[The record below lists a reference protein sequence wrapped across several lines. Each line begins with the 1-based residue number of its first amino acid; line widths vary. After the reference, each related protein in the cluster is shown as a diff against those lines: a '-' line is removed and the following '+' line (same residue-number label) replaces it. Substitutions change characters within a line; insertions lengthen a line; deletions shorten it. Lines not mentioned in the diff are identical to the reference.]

1 MTRLL
6 GPLAAVLLMSSAA
19 LAADAP
25 VEAISGEAP
34 AASADAIYFG
44 GDILTMAGKEP
55 AYVEAL
61 VVDDGKI
68 AFAGPRDEAMKLKSE
83 DTTLI
88 DLGGKTLLPGFIDTH
103 GHMIYFGK
111 NMIDA
116 DLFGTPDMPDLIA
129 RMKKQVE
136 RTPEGAWI
144 VGFGYAA
151 RKLKENRHP
160 TIEELDQVSADR
172 PVMVVDSSGH
182 LGAGN
187 SALFRLMGITAETP
201 DPDGGN
207 FMRKDGS
214 RALAGPME
222 ETALFAVRAKRPPF
236 TGELADRAAT
246 GAVDLWASYGQTT
259 AMECGLGL
267 GDDDI
272 DIVKNAID
280 KNLLKIDLY
289 ICAKDTVAGKA
300 IAEAR
305 AVAADYA
312 EAATADPSVTRQ
324 DLIVAQGNSGSGGTA
339 NKLLAARPDLD
350 KRYINRVRL
359 GGVKFWLDGSI
370 DTAWFTEPYA
380 NNPPGKMG
388 SYSGFQQVTDE
399 VLDEAFDKL
408 WTSNLQINMHMNGDA
423 AVEQALRAIEKAVAK
438 HGMRDHRPV
447 FVHGTYMRPDQ
458 IDRAEKYGAIP
469 SYLTSSIVSGGA
481 GALFLWGGERGN
493 KVVAA
498 NTLENRGMP
507 FTFSHDAPVTPLP
520 WILPLVDAG
529 VNRTTAEGQVVGE
542 KERVSPYVAL
552 KAVTA
557 YAAHQIKE
565 EKTKGTLEEGKL
577 ADMVILEQNPLK
589 VDPKT
594 IKDIRVMET
603 IKEGETVFK
612 RE

>member
-1 MTRLL
+1 MARSLL
-6 GPLAAVLLMSSAA
+6 LSAA
-19 LAADAP
+19 ALMLSAA
-25 VEAISGEAP
+25 
-34 AASADAIYFG
+34 AASAADSIYSG

-55 AYVEAL
+55 NYVEAIA
-61 VVDDGKI
+61 VENGKI
-68 AFAGPRDEAMKLKSE
+68 VYAGSADGALTLRTETTRMVDLK
-83 DTTLI
+83 
-88 DLGGKTLLPGFIDTH
+88 GMTLLPGFIDTH

-116 DLFGTPDMPDLIA
+116 DLFGAPDMPDLIA
-129 RMKKQVE
+129 RMKAQAE

-151 RKLKENRHP
+151 RKMKESRHP

-187 SALFRLMGITAETP
+187 SALFRLMGITPETA
-201 DPDGGN
+201 DPEGGS
-207 FMRKDGS
+207 FMRKEGS
-214 RALAGPME
+214 RELAGPME

-246 GAVDLWASYGQTT
+246 SAVELWASYGQTT

-289 ICAKDTVAGKA
+289 ICAKDT
-300 IAEAR
+300 IADKVITEAR

-312 EAATADPSVTRQ
+312 EAEMADPSVSRQ
-324 DLIVAQGNSGSGGTA
+324 DLIAAQGNSGSRDTVK
-339 NKLLAARPDLD
+339 KLLAARPDLD

-359 GGVKFWLDGSI
+359 GGVKFWLDGSL

-380 NNPPGKMG
+380 NNPPGKIG
-388 SYSGFQQVTDE
+388 SYSGFQQITDE
-399 VLDEAFDKL
+399 MLDEAFDKL
-408 WTSNLQINMHMNGDA
+408 WTSNIQINMHMNGDA
-423 AVEQALRAIEKAVAK
+423 AVEQALRAIEKAVGK
-438 HGMRDHRPV
+438 FGMRDHRPV

-458 IDRAEKYGAIP
+458 IDRAQKYGAIP

-481 GALFLWGGERGN
+481 GAMFMWGGERGN

-507 FTFSHDAPVTPLP
+507 FTFSHDAPVTPVP

-529 VNRTTAEGQVVGE
+529 VNRTTAEGQVIGE

-557 YAAHQIKE
+557 YAAFQIKE
-565 EKTKGTLEEGKL
+565 ENVKGTLEEGKL
-577 ADMVILEQNPLK
+577 ADMVILERNPLK

-594 IKDIRVMET
+594 IKDIRIMET
-603 IKEGETVFK
+603 IKEGETVF
-612 RE
+612 RLE

>member
-1 MTRLL
+1 MLA
-6 GPLAAVLLMSSAA
+6 PLAAALWFSTAA
-19 LAADAP
+19 FAADVP
-25 VEAISGEAP
+25 IEA
-34 AASADAIYFG
+34 ADAIYVG

-61 VVDDGKI
+61 AVQDGKI
-68 AFAGPRDEAMKLKSE
+68 AFAGAKDEAMLLKGE
-83 DTTLI
+83 YTKVI
-88 DLGGKTLLPGFIDTH
+88 DLNGHTMLPGFIDTH

-116 DLFGTPDMPDLIA
+116 DLFGAPDMPELIA
-129 RMKKQVE
+129 RMKKQAE
-136 RTPEGAWI
+136 QTPDGAWI

-151 RKLKENRHP
+151 RKMKENRHP
-160 TIEELDQVSADR
+160 TVEELDQVSTDR

-187 SALFRLMGITAETP
+187 SALFKLLGLSAATP

-207 FMRKDGS
+207 FARKPGS
-214 RALAGPME
+214 QDLAGPME

-236 TGELADRAAT
+236 TGELADRAVT
-246 GAVDLWASYGQTT
+246 RAVTKWASYGQTT

-280 KNLLKIDLY
+280 KNLLEIDLY
-289 ICAKDTVAGKA
+289 LCAKDTVADTA
-300 IAEAR
+300 IAAGQ
-305 AVAADYA
+305 AVAAEYA
-312 EAATADPSVTRQ
+312 GAAAGDDATARQ
-324 DLIVAQGNSGSGGTA
+324 DLIAAQGASAPGDGA
-339 NKLLAARPDLD
+339 QKLLAARPDLD

-359 GGVKFWLDGSI
+359 GGIKFWLDGSI
-370 DTAWFTEPYA
+370 DTAWFTQPYA
-380 NNPPGKMG
+380 NNPPGKTG
-388 SYSGFQQVTDE
+388 SYSGFQQIPDE
-399 VLDEAFDKL
+399 VLDEAFDKY
-408 WTSNLQINMHMNGDA
+408 WTSDIQINMHMNGDA

-438 HGMRDHRPV
+438 YGMRDHRPV

-458 IDRAEKYGAIP
+458 IERAKLYGAVP

-493 KVVAA
+493 KVVATR
-498 NTLENRGMP
+498 TLEEKGMP
-507 FTFSHDAPVTPLP
+507 FTFSHDAPVTPVP

-529 VNRTTAEGQVVGE
+529 VNRALADGTVIGE
-542 KERVSPYVAL
+542 KERIPPYVAL
-552 KAVTA
+552 KTVTA

-565 EKTKGTLEEGKL
+565 EKTKGTLEAGKL
-577 ADMVILEQNPLK
+577 ADLVILEQNPLK

-594 IKDIRVMET
+594 IKDIKVLET
-603 IKEGETVFK
+603 IKEGATVFK

>member
-1 MTRLL
+1 ML
-6 GPLAAVLLMSSAA
+6 SAA
-19 LAADAP
+19 
-25 VEAISGEAP
+25 
-34 AASADAIYFG
+34 AASAADSIYSG

-55 AYVEAL
+55 NYVEAIA
-61 VVDDGKI
+61 VENGKI
-68 AFAGPRDEAMKLKSE
+68 VYAGSADGALTLRTETTRMVDLK
-83 DTTLI
+83 
-88 DLGGKTLLPGFIDTH
+88 GMTLLPGFIDTH

-116 DLFGTPDMPDLIA
+116 DLFGAPDMPDLIA
-129 RMKKQVE
+129 RMKAQAE

-151 RKLKENRHP
+151 RKMKESRHP

-187 SALFRLMGITAETP
+187 SALFRLMGITPETA
-201 DPDGGN
+201 DPEGGS
-207 FMRKDGS
+207 FMRKEGS
-214 RALAGPME
+214 RELAGPME

-246 GAVDLWASYGQTT
+246 SAVELWASYGQTT

-289 ICAKDTVAGKA
+289 ICAKDT
-300 IAEAR
+300 IADKVITEAR

-312 EAATADPSVTRQ
+312 EAEMADPSVSRQ
-324 DLIVAQGNSGSGGTA
+324 DLIAAQGNSGSRDTVK
-339 NKLLAARPDLD
+339 KLLAARPDLD

-359 GGVKFWLDGSI
+359 GGVKFWLDGSL

-380 NNPPGKMG
+380 NNPPGKIG
-388 SYSGFQQVTDE
+388 SYSGFQQITDE
-399 VLDEAFDKL
+399 MLDEAFDKL
-408 WTSNLQINMHMNGDA
+408 WTSNIQVNMHMNGDA
-423 AVEQALRAIEKAVAK
+423 AVEQALRAIEKAVGK
-438 HGMRDHRPV
+438 FGMRDHRPV

-458 IDRAEKYGAIP
+458 IDRAQKYGAIP

-481 GALFLWGGERGN
+481 GAMFMWGGERGN

-507 FTFSHDAPVTPLP
+507 FTFSHDAPVTPVP

-529 VNRTTAEGQVVGE
+529 VNRTTAEGQVIGE

-557 YAAHQIKE
+557 YAAFQIKE
-565 EKTKGTLEEGKL
+565 ENVKGTLEEGKL
-577 ADMVILEQNPLK
+577 ADMVILERNPLK

-594 IKDIRVMET
+594 IKDIRIMET
-603 IKEGETVFK
+603 IKEGETVF
-612 RE
+612 RLE

>member
-1 MTRLL
+1 MTRLHA
-6 GPLAAVLLMSSAA
+6 PMTIALLILSSPA

-25 VEAISGEAP
+25 LDASSGE
-34 AASADAIYFG
+34 ASADAIYFG

-55 AYVEAL
+55 TYAEAL
-61 VVDDGKI
+61 VVEDGKI
-68 AFAGPRDEAMKLKSE
+68 AFLGLRDEAMKRKSE

-129 RMKKQVE
+129 RMKTQVE

-187 SALFRLMGITAETP
+187 SALFRLMGISAETP
-201 DPDGGN
+201 DPEGGN
-207 FMRKDGS
+207 FMRKEGS

-289 ICAKDTVAGKA
+289 ICAKDTVADKA

-312 EAATADPSVTRQ
+312 EAETADPAVTRQ

-370 DTAWFTEPYA
+370 DTAWFSEPYA
-380 NNPPGKMG
+380 NNPPGKTG

-399 VLDEAFDKL
+399 VLDAAFDKL

-507 FTFSHDAPVTPLP
+507 FTFSHDAPVTPVP

-557 YAAHQIKE
+557 HAAYQIKE
-565 EKTKGTLEEGKL
+565 EKTKGTLKEGKL
-577 ADMVILEQNPLK
+577 ADLVILEKNPLK

-603 IKEGETVFK
+603 IKEGETVF
-612 RE
+612 RLE

>member
-1 MTRLL
+1 ML
-6 GPLAAVLLMSSAA
+6 SAA
-19 LAADAP
+19 
-25 VEAISGEAP
+25 
-34 AASADAIYFG
+34 AASAADSIYSG

-55 AYVEAL
+55 NYVEAIA
-61 VVDDGKI
+61 VENGKI
-68 AFAGPRDEAMKLKSE
+68 VYAGSAGGALKLRTE
-83 DTTLI
+83 TTRLVN
-88 DLGGKTLLPGFIDTH
+88 LKGRTLLPGFIDTH

-116 DLFGTPDMPDLIA
+116 DLFGASDMPELIA
-129 RMKKQVE
+129 RMKTQAE

-151 RKLKENRHP
+151 RKMKESRHP
-160 TIEELDQVSADR
+160 TIEELDQVSTDR

-187 SALFRLMGITAETP
+187 SALFRLMGVTPETT
-201 DPDGGN
+201 DPEGGS
-207 FMRKDGS
+207 FMRKEGS
-214 RALAGPME
+214 RELAGPME

-246 GAVDLWASYGQTT
+246 GAVELWASYGQTT

-289 ICAKDTVAGKA
+289 ICAKDT
-300 IAEAR
+300 IADKVITEAR

-312 EAATADPSVTRQ
+312 EAETADPSVSRQ
-324 DLIVAQGNSGSGGTA
+324 DLIVAQGNSGSRDTA

-359 GGVKFWLDGSI
+359 GGVKFWLDGSL

-380 NNPPGKMG
+380 NNPPGKTG
-388 SYSGFQQVTDE
+388 SYSGFQQITDE
-399 VLDEAFDKL
+399 MLDEAFDKL
-408 WTSNLQINMHMNGDA
+408 WTSNIQINMHMNGDA
-423 AVEQALRAIEKAVAK
+423 AVEQALRATEKAVAK

-458 IDRAEKYGAIP
+458 IDRAQKYGAIP

-481 GALFLWGGERGN
+481 GAMFMWGGERGN

-507 FTFSHDAPVTPLP
+507 FTFSHDAPVTPVP

-529 VNRTTAEGQVVGE
+529 VNRTTAEGQVIGE

-557 YAAHQIKE
+557 YAAFQIKE
-565 EKTKGTLEEGKL
+565 ENAKGTLEEGKL

-594 IKDIRVMET
+594 IKDIRILET
-603 IKEGETVFK
+603 IKEGETVF
-612 RE
+612 RLE

>member
-1 MTRLL
+1 MARFLL
-6 GPLAAVLLMSSAA
+6 LSAA
-19 LAADAP
+19 ALMLSAATAVAAD
-25 VEAISGEAP
+25 S
-34 AASADAIYFG
+34 IYSG

-55 AYVEAL
+55 GYVEAIA
-61 VVDDGKI
+61 VENGKI
-68 AFAGPRDEAMKLKSE
+68 VYAGSADGALKLRTE
-83 DTTLI
+83 NTRMV
-88 DLGGKTLLPGFIDTH
+88 DLKGRTLLPGFIDTH

-116 DLFGTPDMPDLIA
+116 DLFGAPDMPELIA
-129 RMKKQVE
+129 RMKTQAE

-151 RKLKENRHP
+151 RKMKESRHP

-187 SALFRLMGITAETP
+187 SALYRLMGISAETP
-201 DPDGGN
+201 DPEGGN
-207 FMRKDGS
+207 FMRKEGS
-214 RALAGPME
+214 RELAGPME

-246 GAVDLWASYGQTT
+246 GAVELWASYGQTT

-289 ICAKDTVAGKA
+289 ICAKDT
-300 IAEAR
+300 IASKVITEAR

-312 EAATADPSVTRQ
+312 EAETADPSVSRQ
-324 DLIVAQGNSGSGGTA
+324 DLIVVQGNSGSRDTA
-339 NKLLAARPDLD
+339 KKLLAARPDLD

-359 GGVKFWLDGSI
+359 GGVKFWLDGSL

-380 NNPPGKMG
+380 NNPPGKTG
-388 SYSGFQQVTDE
+388 SYSGFQQITDDM
-399 VLDEAFDKL
+399 LDEAFDKL
-408 WTSNLQINMHMNGDA
+408 WTSNIQINMHMNGDA
-423 AVEQALRAIEKAVAK
+423 AVEQALRAIEKAVGK
-438 HGMRDHRPV
+438 FGMRDHRPV

-458 IDRAEKYGAIP
+458 IDRAQKYGAIP

-481 GALFLWGGERGN
+481 GAMFMWGGERGN

-507 FTFSHDAPVTPLP
+507 FTFSHDAPVTPVP

-529 VNRTTAEGQVVGE
+529 VNRTTAEGQVIGE

-557 YAAHQIKE
+557 YAAFQIKE
-565 EKTKGTLEEGKL
+565 ENAKGTLEEGKL

-603 IKEGETVFK
+603 IKEGETVF
-612 RE
+612 RLE

>member
-1 MTRLL
+1 ML
-6 GPLAAVLLMSSAA
+6 SAA
-19 LAADAP
+19 TAVAAD
-25 VEAISGEAP
+25 S
-34 AASADAIYFG
+34 IYSG

-55 AYVEAL
+55 GYVEAIA
-61 VVDDGKI
+61 VENGKI
-68 AFAGPRDEAMKLKSE
+68 VYAGSADGALKLRTE
-83 DTTLI
+83 NTRMV
-88 DLGGKTLLPGFIDTH
+88 DLKGRTLLPGFIDTH

-116 DLFGTPDMPDLIA
+116 DLFGAPDMPELIA
-129 RMKKQVE
+129 RMKTQAE

-151 RKLKENRHP
+151 RKMKESRHP

-187 SALFRLMGITAETP
+187 SALYRLMGISAETP
-201 DPDGGN
+201 DPEGGN
-207 FMRKDGS
+207 FMRKEGS
-214 RALAGPME
+214 RELAGPME

-246 GAVDLWASYGQTT
+246 GAVELWASYGQTT

-289 ICAKDTVAGKA
+289 ICAKDT
-300 IAEAR
+300 IASKVITEAR

-312 EAATADPSVTRQ
+312 EAETADPSVSRQ
-324 DLIVAQGNSGSGGTA
+324 DLIVVQGNSGSRDTA
-339 NKLLAARPDLD
+339 KKLLAARPDLD

-359 GGVKFWLDGSI
+359 GGVKFWLDGSL

-380 NNPPGKMG
+380 NNPPGKTG
-388 SYSGFQQVTDE
+388 SYSGFQQITDDM
-399 VLDEAFDKL
+399 LDEAFDKL
-408 WTSNLQINMHMNGDA
+408 WTSNIQINMHMNGDA
-423 AVEQALRAIEKAVAK
+423 AVEQALRAIEKAVGK
-438 HGMRDHRPV
+438 FGMRDHRPV

-458 IDRAEKYGAIP
+458 IDRAQKYGAIP

-481 GALFLWGGERGN
+481 GAMFMWGGERGN

-507 FTFSHDAPVTPLP
+507 FTFSHDAPVTPVP

-529 VNRTTAEGQVVGE
+529 VNRTTAEGQVIGE

-557 YAAHQIKE
+557 YAAFQIKE
-565 EKTKGTLEEGKL
+565 ENAKGTLEEGKL

-603 IKEGETVFK
+603 IKEGETVF
-612 RE
+612 RLE

>member
-1 MTRLL
+1 MNIRILA
-6 GPLAAVLLMSSAA
+6 PLAGALLLSSAA

-25 VEAISGEAP
+25 VATSP
-34 AASADAIYFG
+34 ADAIYFG
-44 GDILTMAGKEP
+44 GDILTMAGKDPEY
-55 AYVEAL
+55 AEAI
-61 VVDDGKI
+61 VVADGKI
-68 AFAGPRDEAMKLKSE
+68 AFLGTREAAMDYQGE
-83 DTTLI
+83 GTQLI
-88 DLGGKTLLPGFIDTH
+88 DLKGRTLLPGFIDTH

-116 DLFGTPDMPDLIA
+116 DLFGSTDMADLLA
-129 RMKKQVE
+129 RMKTHAVK
-136 RTPEGAWI
+136 TPEGAWI
-144 VGFGYAA
+144 VGFGYGATKMA
-151 RKLKENRHP
+151 EKRHP
-160 TIEELDQVSADR
+160 TVEELDQVSADR

-187 SALFRLMGITAETP
+187 SALFKLMGLSAATP
-201 DPDGGN
+201 DPEGGN
-207 FMRKDGS
+207 FMRKPGS
-214 RALAGPME
+214 TELAGPME

-246 GAVDLWASYGQTT
+246 GAVELWASYGQTT

-272 DIVKNAID
+272 DIVRNAID

-289 ICAKDTVAGKA
+289 ICAKDTVADKA
-300 IAEAR
+300 IAAGQQ
-305 AVAADYA
+305 VAADYA
-312 EAATADPSVTRQ
+312 VSADDSVARQ
-324 DLIVAQGNSGSGGTA
+324 DLIVMQANAKPSDTA
-339 NKLLAARPDLD
+339 TKLLAARPDLD

-370 DTAWFTEPYA
+370 DTAWFSEPYA
-380 NNPPGKMG
+380 NNLPGKTG
-388 SYSGFQQVTDE
+388 VYSGFPQVSDE
-399 VLDEAFDKL
+399 VLDAAFDRF
-408 WTSNLQINMHMNGDA
+408 WTSDMQINMHMNGDA

-438 HGMRDHRPV
+438 YGMRDHRPV
-447 FVHGTYMRPDQ
+447 FVHGSYMRPDQ
-458 IDRAEKYGAIP
+458 IERAQKYGAIP

-493 KVVAA
+493 KVMAA
-498 NTLENRGMP
+498 NTLESKGMP
-507 FTFSHDAPVTPLP
+507 FTFSHDAPVTPVP
-520 WILPLVDAG
+520 WVLPLVDAG
-529 VNRTTAEGQVVGE
+529 VNRAIPDGTVIGE
-542 KERVSPYVAL
+542 RERVSPYVAL

-577 ADMVILEQNPLK
+577 ADFVILEQNPLK

-612 RE
+612 RD

>member
-1 MTRLL
+1 MTLRILGSFAGALL
-6 GPLAAVLLMSSAA
+6 LSTAAF
-19 LAADAP
+19 AADAP
-25 VEAISGEAP
+25 LP
-34 AASADAIYFG
+34 QASADAIFFG
-44 GDILTMAGKEP
+44 GDILTMAGKDPEY
-55 AYVEAL
+55 AEAIA
-61 VVDDGKI
+61 VKDGKI
-68 AFAGPRDEAMKLKSE
+68 AFVGSKDAAME
-83 DTTLI
+83 FRGGDTALI
-88 DLGGKTLLPGFIDTH
+88 DLAGRTLLPGFIDTH

-116 DLFGTPDMPDLIA
+116 DLFGAPDMADLIA
-129 RMKKQVE
+129 RMKAHVA

-151 RKLKENRHP
+151 RKMKENRHP
-160 TIEELDQVSADR
+160 TVEELDQVSADR

-187 SALFRLMGITAETP
+187 AALFRLMGLSAATP
-201 DPDGGN
+201 DPEGGS
-207 FMRKDGS
+207 FMRKPGGTE
-214 RALAGPME
+214 LAGPME

-246 GAVDLWASYGQTT
+246 GAVELWASYGQTT

-289 ICAKDTVAGKA
+289 ICAKDT
-300 IAEAR
+300 IAEKVITEAR

-312 EAATADPSVTRQ
+312 AAGTADPAVTRQ
-324 DLIVAQGNSGSGGTA
+324 DLIVAQANSKPSDTA
-339 NKLLAARPDLD
+339 AKLLAARPDLD

-380 NNPPGKMG
+380 NNPPGKTG
-388 SYSGFQQVTDE
+388 SYSGFQQITDE
-399 VLDEAFDKL
+399 MLDEAFDKL
-408 WTSNLQINMHMNGDA
+408 WTSNIQINMHMNGDA

-458 IDRAEKYGAIP
+458 IDRAQTYGAIP

-507 FTFSHDAPVTPLP
+507 FTFSHDAPVTPVP

-529 VNRTTAEGQVVGE
+529 VNRATAEGQVIGE

-557 YAAHQIKE
+557 YAAFQIKE
-565 EKTKGTLEEGKL
+565 EKSKGTLEEGKL

-594 IKDIRVMET
+594 IKDIKVLET
-603 IKEGETVFK
+603 IKEGETVF
-612 RE
+612 RRGE

>member
-1 MTRLL
+1 MKMVRCLASLAGALL
-6 GPLAAVLLMSSAA
+6 LSSTALADDAPGTASSAPA
-19 LAADAP
+19 
-25 VEAISGEAP
+25 SG
-34 AASADAIYFG
+34 SADAIYFG

-55 AYVEAL
+55 SYVEAL
-61 VVDDGKI
+61 VVEDGKI
-68 AFAGPRDEAMKLKSE
+68 AFTGPKDEAMTRKAD
-83 DTTLI
+83 DTELI

-103 GHMIYFGK
+103 GHMVYFGK
-111 NMIDA
+111 NMVDA
-116 DLFGTPDMPDLIA
+116 NLFDTPDMADLVA
-129 RMKKQVE
+129 RMKAHAAE
-136 RTPEGAWI
+136 TPDGAWI

-151 RKLKENRHP
+151 RKMTENRHP
-160 TIEELDQVSADR
+160 TVEELDQVSPDR

-187 SALFRLMGITAETP
+187 SALFKLMGLSAATP
-201 DPDGGN
+201 DPEGGN
-207 FMRKDGS
+207 FLRKPGGTE
-214 RALAGPME
+214 LAGPME

-236 TGELADRAAT
+236 TGVLADRAIT
-246 GAVDLWASYGQTT
+246 GAVTKWASYGQTT

-272 DIVKNAID
+272 DIVRNAID

-289 ICAKDTVAGKA
+289 ICAKDTVADKA
-300 IAEAR
+300 IAAGQQ
-305 AVAADYA
+305 VAADYA
-312 EAATADPSVTRQ
+312 VSGDDSVARQ
-324 DLIVAQGNSGSGGTA
+324 DLIVSQANSKPGDTAQ
-339 NKLLAARPDLD
+339 KLLAARPDLD

-359 GGVKFWLDGSI
+359 GGVKFWLDGST
-370 DTAWFTEPYA
+370 DTAWFTHPYN
-380 NNPPGKMG
+380 NNPPGKTG
-388 SYSGFQQVTDE
+388 SYSGFQQIPDE
-399 VLDEAFDKL
+399 VLDAAFDKF
-408 WTSNLQINMHMNGDA
+408 WTSNIQINMHMNGDA

-438 HGMRDHRPV
+438 YGMRDHRPV

-458 IDRAEKYGAIP
+458 IDRAQKYGAIP

-493 KVVAA
+493 KVMAA
-498 NTLENRGMP
+498 NTLESRGMP
-507 FTFSHDAPVTPLP
+507 FTFSHDAPVTPEP

-529 VNRTTAEGQVVGE
+529 VNRALADGTVIGE

-565 EKTKGTLEEGKL
+565 EKTKGTLENGKL
-577 ADMVILEQNPLK
+577 ADMVILAENPLK

-594 IKDIRVMET
+594 IKDITVLET

>member
-1 MTRLL
+1 MKFLCVAV
-6 GPLAAVLLMSSAA
+6 AAVVLTSASA
-19 LAADAP
+19 LAADA
-25 VEAISGEAP
+25 
-34 AASADAIYFG
+34 IYTG

-61 VVDDGKI
+61 AVEDGKI
-68 AFAGPRDEAMKLKSE
+68 VFAGAASEAMKLKAA

-88 DLGGKTLLPGFIDTH
+88 DLKGHTLLPGFIDTH

-111 NMIDA
+111 NMIDG

-129 RMKKQVE
+129 RMKKHAE
-136 RTPEGAWI
+136 TIPEDAWI
-144 VGFGYAA
+144 VGFGYNTS
-151 RKLKENRHP
+151 KMKENRHP
-160 TIEELDQVSADR
+160 TIEELDQVTADR
-172 PVMVVDSSGH
+172 PMMVVDSSGH

-187 SALFRLMGITAETP
+187 SALFKLMGITAETP
-201 DPDGGN
+201 DPEGGS
-207 FMRKDGS
+207 FMRKPGS
-214 RALAGPME
+214 RELAGPME

-236 TGELADRAAT
+236 TGALADRAVT
-246 GAVDLWASYGQTT
+246 GAVEKWASYGQTT

-289 ICAKDTVAGKA
+289 VCGKDT
-300 IAEAR
+300 IADKVISEAA

-312 EAATADPSVTRQ
+312 DAPAADPSVVRQ
-324 DLIVAQGNSGSGGTA
+324 DAIVEQAAGAPGNTA
-339 NKLLAARPDLD
+339 AKLLAARPDLD

-359 GGVKFWLDGSI
+359 GGVKFWLDGSL
-370 DTAWFTEPYA
+370 DTAWFTEPYT
-380 NNPPGKMG
+380 NNPPGKSG
-388 SYSGFQQVTDE
+388 TYSGFRQIPDD
-399 VLDEAFDKL
+399 VLDAAFDKF
-408 WTSNLQINMHMNGDA
+408 WTSDIQLNMHMNGDA
-423 AVEQALRAIEKAVAK
+423 AVEQALRAIEKAVK
-438 HGMRDHRPV
+438 KYGMRDHRPV

-458 IDRAEKYGAIP
+458 IDRVQTYGAIP
-469 SYLTSSIVSGGA
+469 SYLTSSLVSGGA
-481 GALFLWGGERGN
+481 GAMFLWGGERGN
-493 KVVAA
+493 KAVAA
-498 NTLENRGMP
+498 HTLEERGMY
-507 FTFSHDAPVTPLP
+507 FTFSHDAPVTPVP

-529 VNRTTAEGQVVGE
+529 VNRTTPDGTVIGP

-557 YAAHQIKE
+557 YAAWQIKE

-577 ADMVILEQNPLK
+577 ADFVILEQNPLK

-594 IKDIRVMET
+594 IKDIKILET

-612 RE
+612 QP